1 MMMTKTTTATDDDD
15 DVYDYDD
22 DVDDDD
28 VDDWNCHDVVATTR
42 LDVHRL
48 CHSSLWSRPRCQGGF
63 LLRRLE
69 DRSAPCALEVDDHTN
84 RRVHKSVLVLV
95 VEADLGEFRRCVKSN
110 GAPPPGTAG

>member
-1 MMMTKTTTATDDDD
+1 MMMMFMTMMMMMMFMTT
-15 DVYDYDD
+15 
-22 DVDDDD
+22 
-28 VDDWNCHDVVATTR
+28 DDWNCHDVVATTR

-48 CHSSLWSRPRCQGGF
+48 CHSSLWSRPRCQGGL

-69 DRSAPCALEVDDHTN
+69 DRSAPCPLEVDDHTN